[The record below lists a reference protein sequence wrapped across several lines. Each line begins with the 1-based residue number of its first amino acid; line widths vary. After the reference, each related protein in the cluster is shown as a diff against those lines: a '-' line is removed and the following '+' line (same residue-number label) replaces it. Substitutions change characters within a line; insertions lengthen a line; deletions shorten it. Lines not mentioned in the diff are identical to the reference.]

1 MTKSLLLAAPLAGW
15 ALPLSEVPDPVFAER
30 MAGDGVAI
38 DPTGGV
44 LHAPCDGE
52 ILDMK
57 GAQHAVT
64 IRSALGIDV
73 LVHVGIDTV
82 KLGGAGFVP
91 LEAVGA
97 RVEQGQPLLR
107 FDLALLA
114 RRAPSLVTPIVLA
127 SPATIR
133 TRTIH
138 RAVRVGDVLM
148 EIAEG
153 APEPA
158 AADAFTEETRR
169 EFGVPFEHGLHVRP
183 GALIAAALKPFT
195 SEVTIIFRG
204 RSANA
209 RSTVGMMSLG
219 VRCGDTVEVKAVGA
233 DGERAIDA
241 LAALLAPASRA
252 RSGPRPGAK
261 VSGHRRIEAAIAS
274 RGLAVGR
281 AVQWTRT
288 DIAVPERG
296 EGEKGESAAL
306 DRALH
311 SLREHLH
318 GLHAQAQGER
328 KALLAAHA
336 ELVEDPDLRGR
347 AAEWLRRGK
356 SAAFAWRQ
364 ATRTVA
370 DALSALEDPRMRER
384 AADLRDL
391 ENQVLRVLAGKPPSS
406 TREFE
411 SGSILLADDV
421 LPSQVIS
428 LDTERVVGVCT
439 SRGGTTSHVAILAS
453 ATGLPMLVAAGP
465 SVLDVA
471 DGTQVVL
478 DAEHGWLDVQPPPAD
493 LATAK
498 QAMDER
504 NDERTADL
512 AASSRPSVTRDG
524 VTISVLANLGSLG
537 DALVAM
543 QRGAGGCGLLRT
555 EFLYMDRREPPDED
569 EQAAEYQRIAT
580 ALAGKPLSIRTM
592 DVGGD
597 KPIPYLPLPREDNP
611 ALGMRGLRSSLWQ
624 PELLR
629 AQVRAILRVQP
640 AGQCKVLLPMVTDTE
655 DLKAVR
661 AIIDECA
668 KELGATPPSVG
679 AMIETPSSALLAE
692 QLAPL
697 CDFLSIGT
705 NDLSQ
710 YALAID
716 RGHPELARRLD
727 ALHPAVLR
735 LIALVAD
742 AGRAAGRSVS
752 VCGALG
758 SDVDAL
764 PILVGLGIHEV
775 SATPAAIPRLKRT
788 VRNLDARECIDLAR
802 RALEQSS
809 ANEVRELALYARSR
823 ARAASSS
830 EETTPG
836 GWP

>member
-15 ALPLSEVPDPVFAER
+15 ALPLAEVPDPVFAER

-38 DPTGGV
+38 DPTGSV

-73 LVHVGIDTV
+73 LIHVGIDTV
-82 KLGGAGFVP
+82 KLDGKGFVP
-91 LEAVGA
+91 LVAVGA
-97 RVEQGQPLLR
+97 RVEQGVPLLR
-107 FDLALLA
+107 FDLERLA
-114 RRAPSLVTPIVLA
+114 RAAPSLITPIVLA
-127 SPATIR
+127 SPGTIR

-153 APEPA
+153 APEA
-158 AADAFTEETRR
+158 AAGDGFTEETRR
-169 EFGVPFEHGLHVRP
+169 EFSVPFEHGLHVRP

-195 SEVTIIFRG
+195 SEVSIIFRG

-219 VRCGDTVEVKAVGA
+219 VRCGDTVEVKAVGN
-233 DGERAIDA
+233 DGERAIEA
-241 LAALLAPASRA
+241 LEALLAPAPRA
-252 RSGPRPGAK
+252 RAAKPAAK
-261 VSGHRRIEAAIAS
+261 VAGHRRIEGAIAS

-281 AVQWTRT
+281 AVQWART
-288 DIAVPERG
+288 ELKVAERG
-296 EGEKGESAAL
+296 EGEQGESAAL
-306 DRALH
+306 DRALATLRDH
-311 SLREHLH
+311 LNSLKTE
-318 GLHAQAQGER
+318 AQGER

-336 ELVEDPDLRGR
+336 ELSEDPDLRGR
-347 AAEWLRRGK
+347 AAEWLKRGK

-364 ATRTVA
+364 ATRAVA
-370 DALSALEDPRMRER
+370 DGLAALDDPRMRER
-384 AADLRDL
+384 AADLKDL
-391 ENQVLRVLAGKPPSS
+391 ENQVVRVLAGKPPSS

-411 SGSILLADDV
+411 PGSILLADDV
-421 LPSQVIS
+421 LPSQIIS

-439 SRGGTTSHVAILAS
+439 ARGGPTSHVAILAS
-453 ATGLPMLVAAGP
+453 ASGLPMLVAGGTA
-465 SVLDVA
+465 VLDVA
-471 DGTQVVL
+471 EGAQVVL
-478 DAEHGWLDVQPPPAD
+478 DAEHGWLDVEPPPAD
-493 LATAK
+493 LAAAK
-498 QAMDER
+498 AAMDER

-512 AASSRPSVTRDG
+512 AAAGRASVTRDG
-524 VTISVLANLGSLG
+524 VAISVLANLGSLG
-537 DALVAM
+537 DAHIAM

-555 EFLYMDRREPPDED
+555 EFLYMDRREAPDED
-569 EQAAEYQRIAT
+569 EQAAEYQRIAA

-592 DVGGD
+592 DIGGD

-611 ALGMRGLRSSLWQ
+611 ALGMRGLRASLWQ
-624 PELLR
+624 PDLLR
-629 AQVRAILRVQP
+629 SQVRAILRVQP
-640 AGQCKVLLPMVTDTE
+640 AGQCKVLLPMVTDAD
-655 DLKAVR
+655 DLKAAR
-661 AIIDECA
+661 AVIEECA
-668 KELGATPPSVG
+668 NALGVEVPAVG
-679 AMIETPSSALLAE
+679 AMIETPASALLAE

-710 YALAID
+710 YGLAID
-716 RGHPELARRLD
+716 RGHPELAKRLD

-735 LIALVAD
+735 LIALVAE
-742 AGRAAGRSVS
+742 AGREHGKSVS

-764 PILVGLGIHEV
+764 PILVGLGVHEV

-788 VRNLDARECIDLAR
+788 VRNLDARECRELAT
-802 RALEQSS
+802 RALEQTS
-809 ANEVRELALYARSR
+809 ASEVRELAFYARGR

-830 EETTPG
+830 EETTSG

>member
-1 MTKSLLLAAPLAGW
+1 MSRGLLIAAPMAGW

-38 DPTGGV
+38 DPTGSV

-52 ILDMK
+52 VLDMK

-64 IRSALGIDV
+64 IRSELGIDI
-73 LVHVGIDTV
+73 LMHVGIDTV
-82 KLGGAGFVP
+82 KLDGVGFVP

-97 RVEQGQPLLR
+97 KVEQGQPLLR
-107 FDLALLA
+107 FDLERLA

-127 SPATIR
+127 SPGMIR

-148 EIAEG
+148 EIAQG
-153 APEPA
+153 ASEPA
-158 AADAFTEETRR
+158 AGEAFTEETRR

-183 GALIAAALKPFT
+183 GALIAAALKPFA
-195 SEVTIIFRG
+195 SEVSILFRG

-219 VRCGDTVEVKAVGA
+219 VRCGDTIEVKALGP
-233 DGERAIDA
+233 DGERAIEA
-241 LAALLAPASRA
+241 LEALLAPAPRA
-252 RSGPRPGAK
+252 RVARPGPKAT
-261 VSGHRRIEAAIAS
+261 GHRRIEGAIAS

-281 AVQWTRT
+281 AVQWTHNE
-288 DIAVPERG
+288 IAVPERG
-296 EGEKGESAAL
+296 DGEQGESAAL
-306 DRALH
+306 DRALA
-311 SLREHLH
+311 SLRDHLRSLQ
-318 GLHAQAQGER
+318 GGAQGER

-336 ELVEDPDLRGR
+336 ELTEDPDLRGR
-347 AAEWLRRGK
+347 AGEWMRRGK

-364 ATRTVA
+364 ATRAVA
-370 DALSALEDPRMRER
+370 DGLAALDDPRMRER

-391 ENQVLRVLAGKPPSS
+391 ENQVLRVLSGKAPSS
-406 TREFE
+406 TREFQP
-411 SGSILLADDV
+411 GSVLLADDV
-421 LPSQVIS
+421 LPSQIIT

-439 SRGGTTSHVAILAS
+439 SRGGPTSHVAILAS
-453 ATGLPMLVAAGP
+453 ASGLPMLVAAGP

-471 DGTQVVL
+471 EGTQVVL
-478 DAEHGWLDVQPPPAD
+478 DAEHGWIDVDPPPAD
-493 LATAK
+493 LAAAQ

-504 NDERTADL
+504 NEERTADL
-512 AASSRPSVTRDG
+512 AAAGRASTTRDG
-524 VTISVLANLGSLG
+524 VAISVLANLGSLA
-537 DALVAM
+537 DAHLAM

-555 EFLYMDRREPPDED
+555 EFLYMDRREAPDED
-569 EQAAEYQRIAT
+569 EQAAEYQRIAA

-624 PELLR
+624 PDLLR

-640 AGQCKVLLPMVTDTE
+640 AGQCRVLLPMVTDVD
-655 DLKAVR
+655 DLKAAR
-661 AIIDECA
+661 AIIDQCA
-668 KELGATPPSVG
+668 TELGVATPAVG

-716 RGHPELARRLD
+716 RAHPELARRLD

-735 LIALVAD
+735 LIALVAE
-742 AGRAAGRSVS
+742 AGRECGKSVS

-764 PILVGLGIHEV
+764 PILVGLGVHEV

-788 VRNLDARECIDLAR
+788 VRNLDARECRDLAR

-809 ANEVRELALYARSR
+809 AAEVRELAFYARGR
-823 ARAASSS
+823 ARASSS
-830 EETTPG
+830 EETTSG